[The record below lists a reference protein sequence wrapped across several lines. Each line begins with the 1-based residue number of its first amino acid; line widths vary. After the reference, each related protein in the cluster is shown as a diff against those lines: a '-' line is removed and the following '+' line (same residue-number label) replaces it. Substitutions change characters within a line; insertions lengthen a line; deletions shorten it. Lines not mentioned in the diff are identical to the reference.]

1 LFARLWIAG
10 RGPPPLSRRKGWPS
24 RPSGCYPCRMELGTW
39 ITLGLYFALML
50 AIGFWS
56 YRESTD
62 DVAGY
67 MLGGRRLGPAV
78 TALSAGAS
86 DMSGW
91 LLMGLPGAMFLT
103 GLSSAWIG
111 LGLFVGAWANYL
123 VVAPRLRV
131 YTATARDAITIP
143 DYFDKRFEDRSR
155 LLRIVSAVVIVV
167 FFTLYTSSGVV
178 AGGKLFE
185 TAFGLDYSLG
195 LWITAGVVLA
205 YTMVGGFMAVSL
217 TDFVQGCIMF
227 VALVLVPVVALT
239 HVGGVGGMTETIR
252 ALDPAKLDL
261 MRDASVIGVV
271 SALAWGLGYF
281 GQPHII
287 VRFMAIRSVRD
298 LPTARRIGMSWMGV
312 SLLGALATGLVGF
325 AYARQTG
332 LEVADPETIFIR
344 LGDVL
349 FDPLITGF
357 ILAAILAA
365 IMSTIS
371 SQLLVS
377 SSSLTED
384 FYKVFLRR
392 GASQKELVAVG
403 RAAVLAVALAA
414 IALAWNPESSVLGL
428 VANAWAGF
436 GAAFGPLIILSLTW
450 KRMTRNG
457 ALAGMI
463 VGAATVLFW
472 IFAPV
477 LPDGGTLS
485 GVIYEM
491 VPGFALSFLAIVV
504 VSLMDKA
511 PGGTVTETFER
522 VERELAEARK

>member
-1 LFARLWIAG
+1 
-10 RGPPPLSRRKGWPS
+10 
-24 RPSGCYPCRMELGTW
+24 METGTW

-50 AIGFWS
+50 GIGLWS

-78 TALSAGAS
+78 TALSAGAA

-91 LLMGLPGAMFLT
+91 LLMGLPGAMYLT

-111 LGLFVGAWANYL
+111 VGLLIGAWANYL
-123 VVAPRLRV
+123 IVAPRLRV
-131 YTATARDAITIP
+131 YTQTARDAITLP
-143 DYFDKRFEDRSR
+143 DFFDKRFEDRSR
-155 LLRIVSAVVIVV
+155 LLRIVSALVIVV
-167 FFTLYTSSGVV
+167 FFTLYTSSGMV

-185 TAFGLDYSLG
+185 SAFGLDYALG

-227 VALVLVPVVALT
+227 LALVLVPIVALMQI
-239 HVGGVGGMTETIR
+239 GGVGEMTRTLDG
-252 ALDPAKLDL
+252 LDPQLL
-261 MRDASVIGVV
+261 NVFRDASVIGVL

-298 LPTARRIGMSWMGV
+298 IPTARRIGMTWMAV
-312 SLLGALATGLVGF
+312 SLVGALATGLVGLV
-325 AYARQTG
+325 YATRTG
-332 LEVADPETIFIR
+332 LEVADPETIFIL

-349 FDPLITGF
+349 FHPLITGF
-357 ILAAILAA
+357 ILAAVLAA

-377 SSSLTED
+377 SSSLVED
-384 FYKVFLRR
+384 FYSVFLRKAAPER
-392 GASQKELVAVG
+392 ERVLAG
-403 RAAVLAVALAA
+403 RLAVLGVALAA
-414 IALAWNPESSVLGL
+414 IALAWDPDSNVLGL

-436 GAAFGPLIILSLTW
+436 GAAFGPLVILSLTW

-463 VGAATVLFW
+463 VGAAVVLVW

-477 LPDGGTLS
+477 LPDGKTLS
-485 GVIYEM
+485 SVIYEM
-491 VPGFALSFLAIVV
+491 VPGFVLSFLAIVV
-504 VSLMDKA
+504 VSKLGKA
-511 PGGTVTETFER
+511 PAPEITETFER
-522 VERELAEARK
+522 VEQELAGARK

>member
-1 LFARLWIAG
+1 
-10 RGPPPLSRRKGWPS
+10 
-24 RPSGCYPCRMELGTW
+24 MELGAY
-39 ITLGLYFALML
+39 ITLALYFGLML
-50 AIGFWS
+50 VIGFWS
-56 YRESTD
+56 FRESTD

-111 LGLFVGAWANYL
+111 VGLFIGAYANYL
-123 VVAPRLRV
+123 IVAPRLRV
-131 YTATARDAITIP
+131 YTQTARDAITIP
-143 DYFDKRFEDRSR
+143 DYFDKRFMDASR
-155 LLRIVSAVVIVV
+155 LLRIVSALVIVV

-185 TAFGLDYSLG
+185 ASFGLDYAWG

-227 VALVLVPVVALT
+227 VALVLVPIVALMQ
-239 HVGGVGGMTETIR
+239 VGGVGEMTAT
-252 ALDPAKLDL
+252 LNGVDPQLL
-261 MRDASVIGVV
+261 NVFRDATVIGVI

-281 GQPHII
+281 GQPPII

-298 LPTARRIGMSWMGV
+298 IPTARRIGMTWMGV
-312 SLLGALATGLVGF
+312 SLVGALATGLVGL
-325 AYARQTG
+325 AYATRTG
-332 LEVADPETIFIR
+332 LEVADPETIFIL

-349 FDPLITGF
+349 FHPLITGF

-384 FYKVFLRR
+384 FYKAFLRR
-392 GASQKELVAVG
+392 GASQKELVTVG
-403 RAAVLAVALAA
+403 RLAVLAVALAA
-414 IALAWNPESSVLGL
+414 IGLAWNPESSVLGL

-436 GAAFGPLIILSLTW
+436 GAAFGPLVILSLTW
-450 KRMTRNG
+450 KRMTRDG

-463 VGAATVLFW
+463 VGAAVVLFW

-477 LPDGGTLS
+477 LPDGKTLS
-485 GVIYEM
+485 SVIYEM
-491 VPGFALSFLAIVV
+491 VPGFVLSFLAIVV
-504 VSLMDKA
+504 VSKLGKA
-511 PGGTVTETFER
+511 PAAEITETFER
-522 VERELAEARK
+522 VEQELAEARK